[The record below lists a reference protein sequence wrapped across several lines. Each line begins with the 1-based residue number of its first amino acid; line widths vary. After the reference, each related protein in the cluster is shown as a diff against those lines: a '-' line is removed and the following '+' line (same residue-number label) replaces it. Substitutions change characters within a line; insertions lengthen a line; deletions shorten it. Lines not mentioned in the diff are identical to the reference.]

1 MNRFPLVLAAVTGA
15 LALILLLSSLF
26 TVHQSEQALVIQF
39 GEPQRRVDAP
49 GLHFKLPL
57 IQEVV
62 YFDKRVLD
70 FDARQEEVPTLDQKQ
85 MVVDAFARFRIVDPL
100 RFFQTVNNEQGIQS
114 RLATIVSSNLRRV
127 LGEVQMSRVLTEER
141 ASLMRNIRDAV
152 NKEAAGFGVDVI
164 DVRIRRVDLPEE
176 NSQAIFARM
185 KTQREQEARRIR
197 AEGGKEAQVVR
208 AEADKQQ
215 RVIVAEAMRKAEA
228 LRGEGDAE
236 ATKVYAEAYGRD
248 VEFFDFYRSMQ
259 ALTRALPGAT
269 TALVGSPEGAF
280 FRYFGNGSAP
290 VPANAEAPGAPASTA
305 QQAADG
311 QAPATSQ

>member
-1 MNRFPLVLAAVTGA
+1 MNRFPLVLGAVIAALV
-15 LALILLLSSLF
+15 LIVLLSSIF
-26 TVHQSEQALVIQF
+26 TVHQSQQALVIQF
-39 GEPQRRVDAP
+39 GDPLRREDRP

-70 FDARQEEVPTLDQKQ
+70 FDARPEEVPTLDQKQ
-85 MVVDAFARFRIVDPL
+85 LVVDAFARFVIVDPL
-100 RFFQTVNNEQGIQS
+100 KFYQTVNNEQGIQS
-114 RLATIVSSNLRRV
+114 RLATIISSNLRRV

-141 ASLMRNIRDAV
+141 ASLMRNIRESV

-215 RVIVAEAMRKAEA
+215 RVIVAEARRQSEI

-236 ATKVYAEAYGRD
+236 STKIYAEAYGRD
-248 VEFFDFYRSMQ
+248 TEFFDFWRSMQ
-259 ALTRALPGAT
+259 ALSRGLPGNT
-269 TALVGSPEGAF
+269 TALVGSPQGAF
-280 FRYFGNGSAP
+280 FRYFQDGAAGLPAGEQNAP
-290 VPANAEAPGAPASTA
+290 KPATA
-305 QQAADG
+305 QQASDG
-311 QAPATSQ
+311 AAASQ